1 MSLYVISTNCDIVD
15 THTHIYI
22 LIIVLCA
29 SIKKLRVIHFWNKIS
44 FVFLVSPQASPS
56 AGALSNVENFSRLPN
71 NFGGQM
77 EVYVS
82 AVASPTRFWVQIVSP
97 QIKKLD
103 ALIQE
108 MTEYYGQDENKE
120 KHRIKDAYLGQIVAA
135 MFQYDSKWYRA
146 EIVAIVPNEYDPRR
160 VALDLYFLDFGD
172 SIYVDP
178 QDVFELRTDFLT
190 LR

>member
-1 MSLYVISTNCDIVD
+1 MK
-15 THTHIYI
+15 HP
-22 LIIVLCA
+22 
-29 SIKKLRVIHFWNKIS
+29 FF
-44 FVFLVSPQASPS
+44 FVFLASPQPSPS
-56 AGALSNVENFSRLPN
+56 IGTLSNAENFSRLPN

-82 AVASPTRFWVQIVSP
+82 AVASPARFWVQIVTP

-108 MTEYYGQDENKE
+108 MTDYYGQAENKE

>member
-1 MSLYVISTNCDIVD
+1 
-15 THTHIYI
+15 
-22 LIIVLCA
+22 
-29 SIKKLRVIHFWNKIS
+29 
-44 FVFLVSPQASPS
+44 
-56 AGALSNVENFSRLPN
+56 
-71 NFGGQM
+71 M

-82 AVASPTRFWVQIVSP
+82 AVASPARFWVQIVSP

-103 ALIQE
+103 ELINE
-108 MTEYYGQDENKE
+108 MTEYYSQAENKDQ
-120 KHRIKDAYLGQIVAA
+120 HRIKDPYLGQIVAA
-135 MFQYDSKWYRA
+135 AFQYDNKWYRA

-178 QDVFELRTDFLT
+178 HDVYELRTDFLT

>member
-1 MSLYVISTNCDIVD
+1 MPSPIS
-15 THTHIYI
+15 
-22 LIIVLCA
+22 
-29 SIKKLRVIHFWNKIS
+29 
-44 FVFLVSPQASPS
+44 
-56 AGALSNVENFSRLPN
+56 
-71 NFGGQM
+71 GQM

-82 AVASPTRFWVQIVSP
+82 AVASPARFWVQIVSP

-103 ALIQE
+103 DLIIE
-108 MTEYYGQDENKE
+108 MTEYYKDVENQE
-120 KHRIKDAYLGQIVAA
+120 RHRIKDPYLGQIVAA

-172 SIYVDP
+172 SIYVDTH
-178 QDVFELRTDFLT
+178 DVFELRTDFLT

>member
-1 MSLYVISTNCDIVD
+1 
-15 THTHIYI
+15 
-22 LIIVLCA
+22 
-29 SIKKLRVIHFWNKIS
+29 
-44 FVFLVSPQASPS
+44 
-56 AGALSNVENFSRLPN
+56 
-71 NFGGQM
+71 M

-82 AVASPTRFWVQIVSP
+82 AVASPARFWVQIVGG
-97 QIKKLD
+97 QIKKLY
-103 ALIQE
+103 ALIDE
-108 MTEYYGQDENKE
+108 MTDYYSKPENKE
-120 KHRIKDAYLGQIVAA
+120 RHRIKDAYLGQIVAA

-178 QDVFELRTDFLT
+178 HDVFELRTDFLT

>member
-1 MSLYVISTNCDIVD
+1 MKNLLFPLY
-15 THTHIYI
+15 
-22 LIIVLCA
+22 
-29 SIKKLRVIHFWNKIS
+29 
-44 FVFLVSPQASPS
+44 FLASPQPSPS
-56 AGALSNVENFSRLPN
+56 IGTLSNAENFSRLPN

-82 AVASPTRFWVQIVSP
+82 AVASPARFWVQIVSP

-108 MTEYYGQDENKE
+108 MTDYYSQAENKE

-135 MFQYDSKWYRA
+135 MFQYDNKWYRA

>member
-1 MSLYVISTNCDIVD
+1 M
-15 THTHIYI
+15 
-22 LIIVLCA
+22 
-29 SIKKLRVIHFWNKIS
+29 KIFFFI
-44 FVFLVSPQASPS
+44 FVATTQLTPS
-56 AGALSNVENFSRLPN
+56 AGLLSNIENFNRMPSKL
-71 NFGGQM
+71 GGQM
-77 EVYVS
+77 EVYCS
-82 AVASPTRFWVQIVSP
+82 AVASPARFWVQIVSP

-103 ALIQE
+103 ELIKE
-108 MTEYYGQDENKE
+108 MTEYYSQTENKE
-120 KHRIKDAYLGQIVAA
+120 LHRIKDPYLGQIVAA

-178 QDVFELRTDFLT
+178 HDVYELRTDFLT